1 MTTRTLRRD
10 AERNREKLLEAA
22 SELFSTRGLDVTL
35 DEVAEHA
42 GVGVGTAYRR
52 FTNKDVL
59 IDALLDARIDE
70 MGALAQTGL
79 ENPDPWEGLASYI
92 EGTLA
97 LQVRDRALKQVLFA
111 PGRGRKRVAEAKER
125 LLPTIRALVDRAH
138 DAGVV
143 RPDFQQSDIPM
154 LYLMLGTVV
163 DFSREADPELY
174 RRYLAILLEGI
185 RAGGQPPDLPRPA
198 LDVPVFQEAMARF
211 KGH

>member
-1 MTTRTLRRD
+1 MTTKQLRRD
-10 AERNREKLLEAA
+10 AERNRERLMAA
-22 SELFSTRGLDVTL
+22 AAELFAERGLDVTL
-35 DEVAEHA
+35 DEVAERA

-52 FTNKDVL
+52 FADKDTL

-70 MGALAQTGL
+70 MGALAQSGL
-79 ENPDPWEGLASYI
+79 DNPDPWEGLAGYI

-97 LQVRDRALKQVLFA
+97 LQVRDRALQQVLFA

-125 LLPTIRALVDRAH
+125 LLPTIRALVERAH
-138 DAGVV
+138 EAGVV

-185 RAGGQPPDLPRPA
+185 RAGGRPPELPRPA
-198 LDVPVFQEAMARF
+198 LDLPEFQEAMRRY
-211 KGH
+211 KSR